1 MFHINLNFSKK
12 GLEYKKGKNSLS
24 MIITNEVGIG
34 KVMNTESVI
43 FGLKTDQKFFI
54 QPQLI

>member
-1 MFHINLNFSKK
+1 
-12 GLEYKKGKNSLS
+12 
-24 MIITNEVGIG
+24 MIITNEVGLG

>member
-1 MFHINLNFSKK
+1 MFHIHLSFSKK
-12 GLEYKKGKNSLS
+12 GLEYKKGKSSLS
-24 MIITNEVGIG
+24 LIITNEVGIG

-54 QPQLI
+54 HPQLI